1 MSGTQPDVSVIVVVH
16 NDREHLA
23 AAVESVLAQSH
34 PGIEAVIVDDCS
46 DDGSFELAQR
56 FVAEDSRVRAFRTAA
71 NSGAAG
77 TPRNIGIRNARAP
90 WVTFLD
96 SDDLLDDHAAER
108 LLKAAREDDADIVF
122 GQTRRLY
129 VDTGRVTMWRAPLYE
144 VRRHL
149 ASISDFVDLVTD
161 TAVGGKLYRRAFL
174 NDQGLAFPE
183 AMHYEDLVF
192 AAQAYSRA
200 TSISIVPD
208 AVYVWNVYPSHVRK
222 SITHQRDEE
231 SNLDDRLAAIRVI
244 EEAVSAPGLERVR
257 ERYQQK
263 FVQHDAQLYL
273 RDLVDASDDHA
284 TRVLHRLKPLLANT
298 PLSVYRE
305 LNIYERLVC
314 AAALVGSV
322 EGVRE
327 MTRTITARVTLEGQL
342 RADEGALLWQPG
354 ESPVEVPP
362 AGSLERA
369 LLDVSGDEIL
379 CLGTAEVV
387 FGHRAMVAE
396 TAGRSAVRVGGRTAD
411 PMGRIPADVD
421 AVQVWAHVA
430 PRGAGRVVRF
440 PVALTRLGEQRA
452 AWEFVLEAPPRV
464 GLVPPRYFDVS
475 IEMTIDGVTN
485 ASPVFFDLAETPDD
499 LVSRAGTVGAFLGRR
514 FRVYETRTAGR
525 LAIELVPA
533 SGWWGRVERALR
545 ALAGFARSPS
555 SR

>member
-1 MSGTQPDVSVIVVVH
+1 MSGARPDVSVIVVVH
-16 NDREHLA
+16 NDRDHLT

-96 SDDLLDDHAAER
+96 SDDLLDGHAAER
-108 LLKAAREDDADIVF
+108 LLKAAQEDDADIVF

-144 VRRHL
+144 VRRHV
-149 ASISDFVDLVTD
+149 ASIGDFVDLVTD

-174 NDQGLAFPE
+174 HDQGLAFPE

-231 SNLDDRLAAIRVI
+231 SNLDDRLAAIRLI

-273 RDLVDASDDHA
+273 RDLVDASDDYA

-298 PLSVYRE
+298 PRSVYRE
-305 LNIYERLVC
+305 LNTYERLVC
-314 AAALVGSV
+314 AAALAGSV

-327 MTRTITARVTLEGQL
+327 MTRTITARVTLEGRL
-342 RADEGALLWQPG
+342 RPDEGALLWQPG
-354 ESPVEVPP
+354 ESPAEVPP

-379 CLGTAEVV
+379 
-387 FGHRAMVAE
+387 
-396 TAGRSAVRVGGRTAD
+396 
-411 PMGRIPADVD
+411 
-421 AVQVWAHVA
+421 
-430 PRGAGRVVRF
+430 
-440 PVALTRLGEQRA
+440 RLG
-452 AWEFVLEAPPRV
+452 
-464 GLVPPRYFDVS
+464 
-475 IEMTIDGVTN
+475 N
-485 ASPVFFDLAETPDD
+485 
-499 LVSRAGTVGAFLGRR
+499 GRR
-514 FRVYETRTAGR
+514 R
-525 LAIELVPA
+525 
-533 SGWWGRVERALR
+533 LR
-545 ALAGFARSPS
+545 APCDGGGE
-555 SR
+555 